1 MADAKAPQATSN
13 DEVLPPPGGTSNE
26 ELVRWAFERINARD
40 EASLRP
46 AWHDTVEY
54 MPQGVCR
61 GPDEIAAYFRQAWN
75 AMPDDFNLAIV
86 GLAASGDDVFVRWK
100 LTGTFTGENFE
111 GIEATGSSIEL
122 DGIDHFVIRDG
133 RIVTNN
139 VVFDQMSF
147 ARQLGMMP
155 ADGSAGDR
163 AMKALFNGKTRLAG
177 KLRR

>member
-1 MADAKAPQATSN
+1 MATAQTPHTPADGEAT
-13 DEVLPPPGGTSNE
+13 PPPAGASNE
-26 ELVRWAFERINARD
+26 EFVRWTFERINARD

-46 AWHDTVEY
+46 LWQGTVEQL
-54 MPQGVCR
+54 PQGIRR

-100 LTGTFTGENFE
+100 LSGTFTGESFE
-111 GIEATGSSIEL
+111 GIDATGSRVEL

-133 RIVTNN
+133 LIITNN

-155 ADGSAGDR
+155 ADGSPGDR